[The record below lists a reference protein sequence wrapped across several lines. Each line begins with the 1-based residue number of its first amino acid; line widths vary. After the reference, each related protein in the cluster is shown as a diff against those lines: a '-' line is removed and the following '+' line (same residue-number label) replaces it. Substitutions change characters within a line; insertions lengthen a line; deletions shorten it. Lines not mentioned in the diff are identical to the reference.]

1 MKVLDAGP
9 DNPFVSI
16 AIASETDRLCDL
28 VDALRESLIE
38 SGLTSYEDVADLFDC
53 DNWSEASARFR
64 NVLDDQEADE
74 AGLVRLFFS
83 EYADRCRALD
93 FNIFGNLDPELLEEG
108 IRRAH
113 TAEQFSNTFV
123 GHFRANW
130 KTKRSYEAD
139 SRLATAPFYGLLYES
154 VWPLT
159 SYEGLGDHLRDIL
172 TYDDPLLLS
181 AIIERL
187 ADRGISIGADFLEFV
202 ILNDTS
208 LLTIRH
214 ETSAVRADL
223 FSEIFSHFEL
233 AAFGLDEGTY
243 ISSSGLQYSKV
254 GEPVDFRIAAE
265 RLKTFFIWWDE
276 VKFISMVDWKE
287 VGVKLRLTR
296 RATSTLVQGLPF
308 AVHRAVVDCL
318 DDEQRAMRA
327 GDLAVALG
335 FDNLPLS
342 PRSLPPG
349 RIMAYAPCDRFMSP
363 EAVFYVLSEWVED
376 RQNRKNR
383 IPADRVITPRV
394 WKQIVLDPLV
404 VRAAAES
411 DATFQT
417 CGILDTGVLAT
428 ALAHKLPDKPTEPFF
443 IDIIDR
449 MLEAQISPWLHSLG
463 KGIFVDSRHI
473 SISTMQGSDAKK
485 RALLKRWLLQH
496 NTVFERDGRL
506 LLAKLQ

>member
-1 MKVLDAGP
+1 
-9 DNPFVSI
+9 
-16 AIASETDRLCDL
+16 
-28 VDALRESLIE
+28 
-38 SGLTSYEDVADLFDC
+38 
-53 DNWSEASARFR
+53 
-64 NVLDDQEADE
+64 
-74 AGLVRLFFS
+74 
-83 EYADRCRALD
+83 
-93 FNIFGNLDPELLEEG
+93 
-108 IRRAH
+108 
-113 TAEQFSNTFV
+113 
-123 GHFRANW
+123 
-130 KTKRSYEAD
+130 
-139 SRLATAPFYGLLYES
+139 
-154 VWPLT
+154 
-159 SYEGLGDHLRDIL
+159 
-172 TYDDPLLLS
+172 
-181 AIIERL
+181 
-187 ADRGISIGADFLEFV
+187 
-202 ILNDTS
+202 
-208 LLTIRH
+208 
-214 ETSAVRADL
+214 
-223 FSEIFSHFEL
+223 
-233 AAFGLDEGTY
+233 
-243 ISSSGLQYSKV
+243 
-254 GEPVDFRIAAE
+254 
-265 RLKTFFIWWDE
+265 
-276 VKFISMVDWKE
+276 
-287 VGVKLRLTR
+287 
-296 RATSTLVQGLPF
+296 
-308 AVHRAVVDCL
+308 
-318 DDEQRAMRA
+318 MRA

-485 RALLKRWLLQH
+485 TRAIETVVASTQYRIRERWASPACKVAVAGRTFPNILVMATLQPCL
-496 NTVFERDGRL
+496 GRV
-506 LLAKLQ
+506 ANSFIPETSYR